1 MCLIY
6 RLEVWDDDILLHHH
20 LDRAAR
26 MRRSWNHA
34 INAGG
39 LRVTL
44 SWTGP
49 PPPTPTCLPSLDKS
63 KSCSFTVLQQPSNRS
78 RGSEKHAPISDI
90 IYEVDCRTLATCG
103 IPHFRHLGSLKVKA
117 SKKSRRNFWKTKS
130 LYFSDVSWFQRATVF
145 KIREKSPISN
155 VNKYL
160 NFRARNQH

>member
-1 MCLIY
+1 MIILKGHYFTWRFMCLIY

-130 LYFSDVSWFQRATVF
+130 LYFSLTCRDFNAPQCLKFAKMF
-145 KIREKSPISN
+145 H
-155 VNKYL
+155 
-160 NFRARNQH
+160 F